1 MQVTPKDQ
9 ATLVE
14 LYGTAKVER
23 PAGRQAGD
31 AAPAGA
37 APADTVEL
45 NDAAARVREA
55 RDHIRTLPDI
65 REEKVAELRARI
77 ESGTYEIEPER
88 VAAKMIRDA
97 LLEDSLS

>member
-14 LYGTAKVER
+14 LYGSAKVDR
-23 PAGRQAGD
+23 PAAQPTGE
-31 AAPAGA
+31 AAARGS

-55 RDHIRTLPDI
+55 RERISTFPDI

-77 ESGTYEIEPER
+77 ESGTYEIPAER

-97 LLEDSLS
+97 LLEDSLP